1 MVEVTR
7 RSTFTQ
13 SQEDYLKA
21 LYHLH
26 GDTRPVPT
34 RELAQRLGISSPSVS
49 EMVGR
54 LVTQG
59 LVEHDRYRG
68 QQLTKEG
75 RKVALELVRHHRL
88 LEMFLVQ
95 VLGYSWD
102 EVHEEAERLEHVISE
117 RMEQRIFDL
126 LGRPE
131 LDPHGH
137 AIPTLPGEAR
147 VLRAAE
153 KALAGQT
160 HGLRALLP
168 FLGPAFVASVA
179 YVDPG
184 NFATNIAGGAQFG
197 YMLLWVVLAANL
209 MAMLVQ
215 SMSAKLGIATGLNLA
230 EVCRQKFPYPAV
242 VGLWIQAEIIAMAT
256 DLAEFIGAA
265 IGIHL
270 LFPSIPLFTAG
281 IITAF
286 AAFGILSLQSR
297 GFRGFEAVITV
308 LVGVIVA
315 AFAFEVILARPS
327 VGAVAAGLVTPRFDG
342 TESVLLGAGILG
354 ATVMPHVIYLHSAL
368 TQRRVVG
375 ATEEEQKKIFN
386 FEKWDVIIAMGLAG
400 LINVAMLTIAAAA
413 LHAHNVNVPN
423 LDAAFRALG
432 HTLDHGADIFFGL
445 GLLASGLSSSSV
457 GTLAG
462 QVVLQGFIQRRMPL
476 LLSRAITMAPAL
488 VVIAIGLDPSRA
500 LVLSQVV
507 LSFGI
512 PFALIPLLV
521 FCRDRGL
528 MGTLVNKRSTTA
540 LATVVIGVIL
550 SLNVFLI
557 FLLVSGR

>member
-1 MVEVTR
+1 MAVEAPPPKSAPPAPLV
-7 RSTFTQ
+7 
-13 SQEDYLKA
+13 LPPVKA
-21 LYHLH
+21 TP
-26 GDTRPVPT
+26 DPV
-34 RELAQRLGISSPSVS
+34 A
-49 EMVGR
+49 
-54 LVTQG
+54 
-59 LVEHDRYRG
+59 
-68 QQLTKEG
+68 
-75 RKVALELVRHHRL
+75 VA
-88 LEMFLVQ
+88 
-95 VLGYSWD
+95 
-102 EVHEEAERLEHVISE
+102 
-117 RMEQRIFDL
+117 
-126 LGRPE
+126 
-131 LDPHGH
+131 
-137 AIPTLPGEAR
+137 LPGEER

-153 KALAGQT
+153 KALSGQT
-160 HGLRALLP
+160 RGLRALLP
-168 FLGPAFVASVA
+168 FLGPAFVAAVA

-184 NFATNIAGGAQFG
+184 NFATNMAGGAQYG

-230 EVCRQKFPYPAV
+230 EVCRKKFPYPAV
-242 VGLWIQAEIIAMAT
+242 VGLWIQAEVIAMAT

-270 LFPSIPLFTAG
+270 LFPGVPLFAAG
-281 IITAF
+281 IITAV
-286 AAFGILSLQSR
+286 AAFGILAIQSR
-297 GFRGFEAVITV
+297 GFRGFEAVITG

-327 VGAVAAGLVTPRFDG
+327 VSGVVTGLITPRFDG

-375 ATEEEQKKIFN
+375 ATDEEQRKIFS
-386 FEKWDVIIAMGLAG
+386 FERWDVVIAMGLAG
-400 LINVAMLTIAAAA
+400 LINIAMLTIAAAVF
-413 LHAHNVNVPN
+413 HGRGIGPI
-423 LDAAFRALG
+423 
-432 HTLDHGADIFFGL
+432 HTLDQAFAGLGVQLGNGADIFFGL

-462 QVVLQGFIQRRMPL
+462 QVVMQGFIHRQIPLFLRRT
-476 LLSRAITMAPAL
+476 ITMAPAL
-488 VVIAIGLDPSRA
+488 LVIAIGLDPTRA

-512 PFALIPLLV
+512 PFALIPLLM

-528 MGTLVNKRSTTA
+528 MGTLVNHRVTT
-540 LATVVIGVIL
+540 LITTGVVGVIV

-557 FLLVSGR
+557 TLLVTGR

>member
-1 MVEVTR
+1 LAEPARKTAVEEPPRAPAVT
-7 RSTFTQ
+7 
-13 SQEDYLKA
+13 
-21 LYHLH
+21 
-26 GDTRPVPT
+26 P
-34 RELAQRLGISSPSVS
+34 
-49 EMVGR
+49 
-54 LVTQG
+54 
-59 LVEHDRYRG
+59 
-68 QQLTKEG
+68 
-75 RKVALELVRHHRL
+75 KVAPAV
-88 LEMFLVQ
+88 
-95 VLGYSWD
+95 
-102 EVHEEAERLEHVISE
+102 A
-117 RMEQRIFDL
+117 
-126 LGRPE
+126 
-131 LDPHGH
+131 
-137 AIPTLPGEAR
+137 ALPGEAR

-230 EVCRQKFPYPAV
+230 EVCRQKFPFPAV
-242 VGLWIQAEIIAMAT
+242 VGLWMQAEVVAMAT

-270 LFPSIPLFTAG
+270 LFPSIPLFMAG

-315 AFAFEVILARPS
+315 AFAFEVVLARPS
-327 VGAVAAGLVTPRFDG
+327 VSAVAAGLVTPRFDG

-413 LHAHNVNVPN
+413 LHAHNISVPN
-423 LDAAFRALG
+423 LDAAFRELG

-462 QVVLQGFIQRRMPL
+462 QVVMQGFIRRRIPL
-476 LLSRAITMAPAL
+476 FLRRAITMAPAL
-488 VVIAIGLDPSRA
+488 IVIAIGLDPSRA

-512 PFALIPLLV
+512 PFALIPLLL

-528 MGTLVNKRSTTA
+528 MGTLVNKQSTTA
-540 LATVVIGVIL
+540 LATLVVGVIL
-550 SLNVFLI
+550 SLNG
-557 FLLVSGR
+557 FLLYLLLSGR